1 MTPQERLA
9 RIDAELAADNQ
20 LPSLDHLGIP
30 TISVAEAATT
40 SKKYRLLADGDSWF
54 DYPIGRDVL
63 DYLNNYFQHPV
74 TKLAKAGSTL
84 NELVYGPD
92 KLFRSDP
99 SQGKTRL
106 TKVVEKLREQQF
118 DAILFSGG
126 GNDIAGPE
134 FFSFINHAASELPNP
149 NRSVLDGVVHGS
161 FRKAYEDMI
170 EVLLAEA
177 QRQGIH
183 LPIFV
188 HGYDYPWP
196 DGRGAVALGIVG
208 PWFEETFRKKGFPLW
223 AAMVQSS
230 SSAAQLSRNLLSRLT
245 TCSLPCRQSTRGK
258 FSKLIFSA
266 PCPIA
271 TTGLMNCIRP
281 TLASRPWLGSSIIA
295 FMRCF
300 RKRARAPRD
309 DDFPLS
315 TSPHSPN

>member
-9 RIDAELAADNQ
+9 RIDAELAADGQ
-20 LPSLDHLGIP
+20 MPPLDNLGIP
-30 TISVAEAATT
+30 TAAVAAAAATA
-40 SKKYRLLADGDSWF
+40 KKYKLLAEGDSWF

-74 TKLAKAGSTL
+74 TKLARAGSTL

-106 TKVVEKLREQQF
+106 TMVVEKLREQQF
-118 DAILFSGG
+118 DAMLFSGG

-134 FFSFINHAASELPNP
+134 FFSFLNHAASELPNP
-149 NRSVLDGVVHGS
+149 NPSVLDGVINGT

-177 QRQGIH
+177 QRQGIR

-208 PWFEETFRKKGFPLW
+208 PWFDGTFRKKGFPFMGGDGPELEERRAIVAKFIKALNGMLDGLQTKYAGNVFKVDLLGTLPNRNNW
-223 AAMVQSS
+223 ADELHPTNEGF
-230 SSAAQLSRNLLSRLT
+230 AAVAWKFNNRLYEV
-245 TCSLPCRQSTRGK
+245 LQ
-258 FSKLIFSA
+258 
-266 PCPIA
+266 
-271 TTGLMNCIRP
+271 
-281 TLASRPWLGSSIIA
+281 
-295 FMRCF
+295 
-300 RKRARAPRD
+300 
-309 DDFPLS
+309 
-315 TSPHSPN
+315 